1 MMFFQKIHAV
11 LTNEESREKLR
22 LYTER
27 FPVKAV
33 LLPIK
38 SVGVQV
44 GIINREFALV
54 YCSLLLLRL

>member
-44 GIINREFALV
+44 GIINR
-54 YCSLLLLRL
+54 SGLL